1 GSFSFGGEGCCY
13 LQSKENVGVA
23 RGKSLGREA
32 PGGPPRTQRFFD
44 NFGTLSSDS
53 GVMGNPRVKAHGRKV
68 LTSFGNALK
77 HTHDLKGTLACL
89 SELHCVKLQVDP
101 ENFRVS
107 PAHVCAQGD
116 FTPQRQAAWQKLTDD
131 MANALAHK
139 YH

>member
-89 SELHCVKLQVDP
+89 SELHCVKMQVDP
-101 ENFRVS
+101 ENFRLLGAEQILTVL
-107 PAHVCAQGD
+107 
-116 FTPQRQAAWQKLTDD
+116 RQAAWQKLTDD

>member
-1 GSFSFGGEGCCY
+1 GVDMGRNEGPLRWVWGLINRRETAGKESFSTEM
-13 LQSKENVGVA
+13 
-23 RGKSLGREA
+23 
-32 PGGPPRTQRFFD
+32 RFFD
-44 NFGTLSSDS
+44 NFGTLSTDS

-101 ENFRVS
+101 ENFRVRKGLLLV
-107 PAHVCAQGD
+107 ARLFQGD

>member
-1 GSFSFGGEGCCY
+1 M
-13 LQSKENVGVA
+13 A
-23 RGKSLGREA
+23 RLPSEEKDVVICRA
-32 PGGPPRTQRFFD
+32 PGGPPWTQRFCD

-77 HTHDLKGTLACL
+77 HTRDLKGTLACL
-89 SELHCVKLQVDP
+89 SELHCVKMQVDP
-101 ENFRVS
+101 ENFRLLGHMILTVLATHFS
-107 PAHVCAQGD
+107 GD

>member
-1 GSFSFGGEGCCY
+1 PSH
-13 LQSKENVGVA
+13 LQSEGHITGTWNMNMHFI
-23 RGKSLGREA
+23 A

-53 GVMGNPRVKAHGRKV
+53 GVMGNPRV
-68 LTSFGNALK
+68 K

-107 PAHVCAQGD
+107 PAHVCAVQGD

>member
-1 GSFSFGGEGCCY
+1 GGDMGRNEGPLRCVWGLINRRETAGKESFSTEM
-13 LQSKENVGVA
+13 
-23 RGKSLGREA
+23 
-32 PGGPPRTQRFFD
+32 RFFD

-101 ENFRVS
+101 ENFRVRKGLLLV
-107 PAHVCAQGD
+107 ARFFQGD

>member
-1 GSFSFGGEGCCY
+1 MGQELSVGGR
-13 LQSKENVGVA
+13 KEVVSRAWDKTRQICG
-23 RGKSLGREA
+23 A

-53 GVMGNPRVKAHGRKV
+53 GVMGNPRVK
-68 LTSFGNALK
+68 

-101 ENFRVS
+101 ENFRVNIDCLS
-107 PAHVCAQGD
+107 NPLQQGD

>member
-1 GSFSFGGEGCCY
+1 MIVITP
-13 LQSKENVGVA
+13 Q
-23 RGKSLGREA
+23 A

-44 NFGTLSSDS
+44 NFGTLSTDS

-107 PAHVCAQGD
+107 PAHVCAVA
-116 FTPQRQAAWQKLTDD
+116 FHPR
-131 MANALAHK
+131 ALCCGYGREHK
-139 YH
+139 YLRLTL